1 MITLTKFLF
10 IALMSTLT
18 TCILPTKTIAETIE
32 GTEEDNRIIGG
43 TNVVANTYPW
53 FTMLLYM
60 SGTTENEQGCGGM
73 LVSPEWVLT
82 AAHCID
88 NAMRRNGAVR
98 IGALKSPYKQNNN
111 GGQDVEFFKL
121 QTVITHPQYNSQSVN
136 NDYALLRLNGKSSIT
151 PVDMDDS
158 GVANSFATGMY
169 TSIIIIRHY
178 LLTTNTYMIHVYIYY
193 QFP

>member
-1 MITLTKFLF
+1 MTIISKKILL

-18 TCILPTKTIAETIE
+18 MCILPTKTIAETIE

-98 IGALKSPYKQNNN
+98 IGALKSP
-111 GGQDVEFFKL
+111 
-121 QTVITHPQYNSQSVN
+121 
-136 NDYALLRLNGKSSIT
+136 
-151 PVDMDDS
+151 
-158 GVANSFATGMY
+158 
-169 TSIIIIRHY
+169 
-178 LLTTNTYMIHVYIYY
+178 
-193 QFP
+193 